1 MRTSREDFYRG
12 VVGRLLD
19 SGVSTSTSTE
29 LMAEIAKVHWDWK
42 SDPKR
47 VKFVEALEA
56 LEENLLIAGGTTWL
70 AMLDNM
76 YLAKSEIFAKVKDAT
91 LRNKGKVTL
100 WVTDELSDAD
110 PCVVK
115 VTLEGTTHLL
125 INDRNFREKL
135 EKRGY

>member
-19 SGVSTSTSTE
+19 SGVSISNSTE
-29 LMAEIAKVHWDWK
+29 QMAEIAKVHWDWE

-47 VKFVEALEA
+47 VKFVKALEA
-56 LEENLLIAGGTTWL
+56 LEGNLLIAGGTTWQ

-76 YLAKSEIFAKVKDAT
+76 YLAKSEILAKVKE
-91 LRNKGKVTL
+91 LLGKDPAIL
-100 WVTDELSDAD
+100 FVTDGLSEKD

>member
-19 SGVSTSTSTE
+19 SGVSISNSTE

-76 YLAKSEIFAKVKDAT
+76 YLAKSEILAEVEKLLGDT
-91 LRNKGKVTL
+91 TIL

>member
-76 YLAKSEIFAKVKDAT
+76 YLAKSEILAEVEKLLGDT
-91 LRNKGKVTL
+91 TIL